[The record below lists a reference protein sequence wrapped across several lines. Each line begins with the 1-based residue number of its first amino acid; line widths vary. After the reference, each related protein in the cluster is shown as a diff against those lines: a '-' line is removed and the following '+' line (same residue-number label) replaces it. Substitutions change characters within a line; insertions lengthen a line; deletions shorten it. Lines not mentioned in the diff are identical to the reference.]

1 MTPDGRVA
9 LLRELER
16 ADEAAAAQL
25 AEVDEL
31 AGEVSELRER
41 AVELHTFFTRLPE
54 ERTSRAAAAEEA
66 VRALAE
72 AHATAERAAEAS
84 ARAEGEADAEQVA
97 EARRFEVRAR
107 DSLYIT
113 ERRAESAREQMTELE
128 ARAEA
133 AERETSALEARARE
147 LAATLQL
154 RPRLAEAA
162 VGEPRPEAVGIAEWA
177 TRARAALLVAHSQAE
192 DEREALVR
200 QANELGALV
209 LGETLP
215 PLGASAVARR
225 VERELGA

>member
-1 MTPDGRVA
+1 MDDGRVA
-9 LLRELER
+9 LVRELER
-16 ADEAAAAQL
+16 ADEAAAAEL

-31 AGEVSELRER
+31 SGEVSELRMR
-41 AVELHTFFTRLPE
+41 ALELHAFFTRVPE
-54 ERTSRAAAAEEA
+54 ERASKAAAAEEA

-72 AHATAERAAEAS
+72 AHAAAERAAEAS
-84 ARAEGEADAEQVA
+84 ARAEGEADAERVA
-97 EARRFEVRAR
+97 DARRFEVRAR
-107 DSLYIT
+107 DSLHMA

-128 ARAEA
+128 VRAEA
-133 AERETSALEARARE
+133 AERETGALGARARE

-162 VGEPRPEAVGIAEWA
+162 VGEPQPGAAGIADWA
-177 TRARAALLVAHSQAE
+177 ARARAAVLVAHSQVE

-225 VERELGA
+225 VERELGG

>member
-1 MTPDGRVA
+1 MDDGRVV
-9 LLRELER
+9 LLKELER
-16 ADEAAAAQL
+16 ADEAAAAEL
-25 AEVDEL
+25 ADVDEL
-31 AGEVSELRER
+31 SGEVSELRER
-41 AVELHTFFTRLPE
+41 ALELLAFFARLPE
-54 ERTSRAAAAEEA
+54 ERAARATAAEEA

-72 AHATAERAAEAS
+72 AHAAADRAAEAS

-107 DSLYIT
+107 DSLHMA

-133 AERETSALEARARE
+133 AQRETSALEARARDLATTLQVRPH
-147 LAATLQL
+147 LAA
-154 RPRLAEAA
+154 AA
-162 VGEPRPEAVGIAEWA
+162 VGEPEPAAVGVADWA
-177 TRARAALLVAHSQAE
+177 TRARAALLVARSQVE

-225 VERELGA
+225 VERELGG

>member
-1 MTPDGRVA
+1 MDDGGVA

-16 ADEAAAAQL
+16 ADEVAAAEV

-31 AGEVSELRER
+31 SGEVSELRKR
-41 AVELHTFFTRLPE
+41 ALALLAFFTRLPE
-54 ERTSRAAAAEEA
+54 ERASKAAAAEEA

-72 AHATAERAAEAS
+72 ARAAAERAAEAS

-107 DSLYIT
+107 DSLHMA

-133 AERETSALEARARE
+133 AERETSALEARAHE
-147 LAATLQL
+147 LAARLQL

-162 VGEPRPEAVGIAEWA
+162 VGEPEPGAAGVADWA
-177 TRARAALLVAHSQAE
+177 TRARAALLVARSQVEA
-192 DEREALVR
+192 EREALVR

-225 VERELGA
+225 VERELGR